1 VDNDSVDGVAGGSA
15 RRKAEKLSKAKEER
29 VNKAFGRFGKVANLI
44 ISESQTTKAWAKGAK
59 GEALAAEV
67 LEKLCQQRGYK
78 VLHDRKIPKSSAN
91 IDHILVTDKGVFVVD
106 AKFYE
111 GLVEI
116 RDLGGMFKTNE
127 VLYVAGRKQSNLV
140 AGVKKQVGIVSQAL
154 ERDFAEVPVKG
165 MLAFIYASW
174 PLFFKPKEIDGVLI
188 NGKGMEEAVDR
199 TALGEPIDT
208 DKVFKVL
215 MKLFPSK

>member
-1 VDNDSVDGVAGGSA
+1 
-15 RRKAEKLSKAKEER
+15 
-29 VNKAFGRFGKVANLI
+29 
-44 ISESQTTKAWAKGAK
+44 
-59 GEALAAEV
+59 
-67 LEKLCQQRGYK
+67 
-78 VLHDRKIPKSSAN
+78 
-91 IDHILVTDKGVFVVD
+91 
-106 AKFYE
+106 
-111 GLVEI
+111 
-116 RDLGGMFKTNE
+116 MFKTNE

-140 AGVKKQVGIVSQAL
+140 AGVKNQVGIVSQAL

-199 TALGEPIDT
+199 TALGELIDT